1 MSLPDRPTSLTLLQ
15 RVRDRDEEAWRRLVQ
30 LYAPLVAVWCARHGI
45 RGQDADDV
53 GQEVF
58 RSVATSL
65 DGFRRDPAGGSFR
78 GWLRGVTRHKLLDH
92 FRRREGRPEAQGGT
106 DAHKQ
111 LQQIADQ
118 ELPEDTEEDLSGLYH
133 RGLEL
138 VRSEFEARTWEAF
151 WRTTVDGESPA
162 DVAHQL
168 AVTPA
173 AIRKAKSR
181 VLRRLREEI
190 GDLIT

>member
-15 RVRDRDEEAWRRLVQ
+15 RVRDRDEEAWRRLMQ
-30 LYAPLVAVWCARHGI
+30 LYAPLVTVWCARQGV

-65 DGFRRDPAGGSFR
+65 DGFRRDAAGGSFR

-92 FRRREGRPEAQGGT
+92 FRRRERRPNAQGGT
-106 DAHKQ
+106 DAQKHF
-111 LQQIADQ
+111 QQIPEQ
-118 ELPEDTEEDLSGLYH
+118 ELPEDTEDDLSGLYH

-138 VRSEFEARTWEAF
+138 VRSEFEERTWEAF
-151 WRTTVDGESPA
+151 WRTTVGGESPA
-162 DVAHQL
+162 DVAAKL
-168 AVTPA
+168 GVSPA

-181 VLRRLREEI
+181 VLHRLREEV
-190 GDLIT
+190 GDLIS